1 MTLSGPASDATVV
14 NLSSSLPAVVS
25 VPATVSVKAGSKT
38 AIFTLTAFNVSAD
51 TSAVVSATLQGTTR
65 TATVAVRKETPTVT
79 ITKAEYTVSK
89 SNLLV
94 EATSSD
100 RVTTLQVSGQLV
112 GSIPLVNVGKFS
124 GQLTVAGPFTSVAV
138 QSSVGGVAVGS
149 VKQK

>member
-1 MTLSGPASDATVV
+1 
-14 NLSSSLPAVVS
+14 

-100 RVTTLQVSGQLV
+100 RVTTLQVFNSVTGQLV